1 MDLAINITSSC
12 RVRVLLVPVPPI
24 KSSTFWK
31 HVELVKKFSVVRLG
45 DVTPDLQNGAGGKR
59 ASAGQSRH
67 CRERLEETQTY
78 E

>member
-59 ASAGQSRH
+59 ASAGNPGTVMEALY
-67 CRERLEETQTY
+67 ERD
-78 E
+78 

>member
-24 KSSTFWK
+24 KTSTFWK

-45 DVTPDLQNGAGGKR
+45 DVTPDLQKGAGGNILLKYNITLLLCE
-59 ASAGQSRH
+59 SCG
-67 CRERLEETQTY
+67 
-78 E
+78 